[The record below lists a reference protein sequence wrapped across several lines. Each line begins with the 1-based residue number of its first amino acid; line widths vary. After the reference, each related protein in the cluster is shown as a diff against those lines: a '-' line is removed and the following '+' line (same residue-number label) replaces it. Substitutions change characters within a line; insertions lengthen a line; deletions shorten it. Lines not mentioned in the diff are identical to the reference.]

1 MTTSNVNQR
10 EDTTAGES
18 RGNRRRTNEEQL
30 DAVFEVLADA
40 RRRRIIRILRTQD
53 GDTVP
58 VPALAQTL
66 ATREPTDPEP
76 DQLVI
81 SLRHVHLPKLDAT
94 GVIEYTAERSQV
106 RYCGPSLVERLLD
119 QV

>member
-1 MTTSNVNQR
+1 MTTSNINQH
-10 EDTTAGES
+10 DNAVVDES
-18 RGNRRRTNEEQL
+18 RGNRRRPNEERL

-53 GDTVP
+53 GDTIP
-58 VPALAQTL
+58 VPALAQAL
-66 ATREPTDPEP
+66 ASREPGESEP
-76 DQLVI
+76 DQLTI

-94 GVIEYTAERSQV
+94 GVVEYTAERAQV
-106 RYCGPSLVERLLD
+106 RYVGPSLVERLLD